1 MALAPACARGRK
13 CHRPR
18 VVAHRIQRSLAG
30 ILCRRYCEP
39 SRRVCRHQCLVS
51 ERYCAIDQSRSCHDA
66 ARLRSATHLHHL
78 LCHHR
83 FGSLCCLINGLNAV
97 LCRWSHSR
105 LLNPC
110 LALFIHLSIHPSIQ
124 QTRVELNEGICNLLT
139 LTLSCARVMTGVEGG
154 FCFWIGV
161 AKQGAVASRVVQGGS
176 TGRGQTRGD
185 NETVTVVGRHR
196 CVQPPQT
203 YSL

>member
-1 MALAPACARGRK
+1 
-13 CHRPR
+13 
-18 VVAHRIQRSLAG
+18 
-30 ILCRRYCEP
+30 
-39 SRRVCRHQCLVS
+39 
-51 ERYCAIDQSRSCHDA
+51 
-66 ARLRSATHLHHL
+66 
-78 LCHHR
+78 
-83 FGSLCCLINGLNAV
+83 
-97 LCRWSHSR
+97 
-105 LLNPC
+105 
-110 LALFIHLSIHPSIQ
+110 
-124 QTRVELNEGICNLLT
+124 
-139 LTLSCARVMTGVEGG
+139 MTGVEGG